1 MKPLPDLSRA
11 FSPVPPVVHTRMTQ
25 TLEEI
30 HHMKKRNV
38 SVAFA
43 LAAVLALT
51 LVGAALAAAQSGVM
65 RFLLGDTA
73 PNAAQQQMVQPVGL
87 SHQSKD
93 MTVTVTDAVF
103 DGAQLSLALDF
114 SRGRGVYAM
123 IDHLTINGINVYLRY
138 DNLDDAWLISPFA
151 MMAGSASACA
161 AIGTAATWRRRIWR
175 ATPRPSSACAIRA
188 WWISPWG

>member
-43 LAAVLALT
+43 LAAVLAQT

-73 PNAAQQQMVQPVGL
+73 PNAAQQQMQRL
-87 SHQSKD
+87 N
-93 MTVTVTDAVF
+93 
-103 DGAQLSLALDF
+103 
-114 SRGRGVYAM
+114 VYANN
-123 IDHLTINGINVYLRY
+123 ISNVRSL
-138 DNLDDAWLISPFA
+138 F
-151 MMAGSASACA
+151 
-161 AIGTAATWRRRIWR
+161 
-175 ATPRPSSACAIRA
+175 IRTFF
-188 WWISPWG
+188 S

>member
-65 RFLLGDTA
+65 R
-73 PNAAQQQMVQPVGL
+73 
-87 SHQSKD
+87 SC
-93 MTVTVTDAVF
+93 
-103 DGAQLSLALDF
+103 
-114 SRGRGVYAM
+114 
-123 IDHLTINGINVYLRY
+123 
-138 DNLDDAWLISPFA
+138 W
-151 MMAGSASACA
+151 
-161 AIGTAATWRRRIWR
+161 AI
-175 ATPRPSSACAIRA
+175 PRPTPPSSRWC
-188 WWISPWG
+188 SPWG

>member
-114 SRGRGVYAM
+114 SR
-123 IDHLTINGINVYLRY
+123 I
-138 DNLDDAWLISPFA
+138 
-151 MMAGSASACA
+151 
-161 AIGTAATWRRRIWR
+161 
-175 ATPRPSSACAIRA
+175 
-188 WWISPWG
+188 

>member
-103 DGAQLSLALDF
+103 DGAQSVPGAGF
-114 SRGRGVYAM
+114 QPRTGRV
-123 IDHLTINGINVYLRY
+123 
-138 DNLDDAWLISPFA
+138 
-151 MMAGSASACA
+151 
-161 AIGTAATWRRRIWR
+161 R
-175 ATPRPSSACAIRA
+175 ADRPSDHQRDQRLSAIR
-188 WWISPWG
+188 